1 MKRLTLYK
9 DLFGFILNN
18 YSGITKGTED
28 YDDVQDYL
36 DSDNVTYAL
45 SKLLTTGTLYSE
57 IKPLLLTIQENI
69 DNSNINIDD
78 DVYNRGKIKM
88 FEKHSDKRYSRCL
101 NYFDNSL
108 RIIETSTLYKNSNE
122 TYSLECL
129 LFIESIVVDKNRQK
143 KLLKELIR
151 KEQENTYIIEVDKS
165 GLGLT
170 KTEANNFENLYAF
183 ALASSMNNKDSLEIP
198 QELVFSWGTGTNPI
212 LASFNYNKNIVYK
225 EFYDIYD
232 VFNDWLH
239 ATDILTA
246 FIKMY
251 QIAEYMIYRSQMV
264 EIVNRANIKQSFLRE
279 TKSLSAKYVKSERDT
294 IIANFSKL
302 FNSFS
307 LNPGEVTASWSFVDQ
322 YFGEANGGGH
332 YLDTTKPQNNIDKGV
347 ARFIYDTRCAIVHN
361 KESEFHIQYN
371 NYEDYKDIV
380 PLMRSINDI
389 MAKKI
394 LEIIN
399 SLTPSIHYQSQ
410 KLDLY

>member
-18 YSGITKGTED
+18 YSGIPKGAED
-28 YDDVQDYL
+28 YDDIQDYL

-69 DNSNINIDD
+69 DNSNIDIDD

-183 ALASSMNNKDSLEIP
+183 ALASSMNNKDSIEIP
-198 QELVFSWGTGTNPI
+198 QELVFSWGTNPI

-279 TKSLSAKYVKSERDT
+279 TKNLSAKYVKSERDT

>member
-18 YSGITKGTED
+18 YSGIPKGTDD

-69 DNSNINIDD
+69 DNSNIDIDD
-78 DVYNRGKIKM
+78 DVHNRGKIKM

-101 NYFDNSL
+101 NYFGNSL
-108 RIIETSTLYKNSNE
+108 RIIETSTLYKNRNE

-143 KLLKELIR
+143 KLLKELLR

-183 ALASSMNNKDSLEIP
+183 ALASSMNNKDSIEIP
-198 QELVFSWGTGTNPI
+198 QELVFSWGTNPI
-212 LASFNYNKNIVYK
+212 LASFDYNKNIVYK

-279 TKSLSAKYVKSERDT
+279 TKNLSAKYVKSERDT

-307 LNPGEVTASWSFVDQ
+307 LDPREVTASWSFVDQ

-380 PLMRSINDI
+380 PLMRSINNI

>member
-18 YSGITKGTED
+18 YSGIPKGAED
-28 YDDVQDYL
+28 YDDIQDYL

-69 DNSNINIDD
+69 DNSNIDIDD
-78 DVYNRGKIKM
+78 DVHNRGKIKM

-183 ALASSMNNKDSLEIP
+183 ALASSMNNKDSIEIP
-198 QELVFSWGTGTNPI
+198 QELVFSWGTNPI

-279 TKSLSAKYVKSERDT
+279 TKNLSAKYVKSERDT

-361 KESEFHIQYN
+361 KESEFHIQNN

>member
-151 KEQENTYIIEVDKS
+151 KEQENTYIIEVDKT

-183 ALASSMNNKDSLEIP
+183 ALASSMNNKDSIEIP
-198 QELVFSWGTGTNPI
+198 QELVFSWGTNPI

-279 TKSLSAKYVKSERDT
+279 TKNLSAKYVKSERDT

>member
-18 YSGITKGTED
+18 YSGIPKGAED
-28 YDDVQDYL
+28 YDDIQDYL

-69 DNSNINIDD
+69 DNSNIDIDD
-78 DVYNRGKIKM
+78 DVHNRGKIKM

-183 ALASSMNNKDSLEIP
+183 ALASSMNNKDSIEIP
-198 QELVFSWGTGTNPI
+198 QELVFSWGTNPI

-279 TKSLSAKYVKSERDT
+279 TKNLSAKYVKSERDT

-389 MAKKI
+389 MAKRYWRLLI
-394 LEIIN
+394 V
-399 SLTPSIHYQSQ
+399 
-410 KLDLY
+410 

>member
-18 YSGITKGTED
+18 YSGIPKGTED
-28 YDDVQDYL
+28 YYDIQDYL

-183 ALASSMNNKDSLEIP
+183 ALASSMNNKDSIEIP
-198 QELVFSWGTGTNPI
+198 QELVFSWGTNPI
-212 LASFNYNKNIVYK
+212 LASFDYNKNIVYK

-279 TKSLSAKYVKSERDT
+279 TKNLSAKYVKSERDT

-307 LNPGEVTASWSFVDQ
+307 LNPSEVTASWSFVDQ

>member
-18 YSGITKGTED
+18 YSGIPKGTED
-28 YDDVQDYL
+28 YYDIQDYL

-183 ALASSMNNKDSLEIP
+183 ALASSMNTKDSIEIP
-198 QELVFSWGTGTNPI
+198 QQLVFSWGTNPI
-212 LASFNYNKNIVYK
+212 LASFDYNKNIVYK

-251 QIAEYMIYRSQMV
+251 QIAEYMIYRSQ
-264 EIVNRANIKQSFLRE
+264 
-279 TKSLSAKYVKSERDT
+279 
-294 IIANFSKL
+294 
-302 FNSFS
+302 
-307 LNPGEVTASWSFVDQ
+307 W
-322 YFGEANGGGH
+322 
-332 YLDTTKPQNNIDKGV
+332 
-347 ARFIYDTRCAIVHN
+347 
-361 KESEFHIQYN
+361 
-371 NYEDYKDIV
+371 
-380 PLMRSINDI
+380 
-389 MAKKI
+389 
-394 LEIIN
+394 
-399 SLTPSIHYQSQ
+399 
-410 KLDLY
+410 

>member
-183 ALASSMNNKDSLEIP
+183 ALASSMNNKDSIEIP
-198 QELVFSWGTGTNPI
+198 QELVFSWGTNPI

-279 TKSLSAKYVKSERDT
+279 TKNLSAKYVKSERDT

>member
-18 YSGITKGTED
+18 YSGIPKGTED
-28 YDDVQDYL
+28 YYDIQDYL

-183 ALASSMNNKDSLEIP
+183 ALASSMNTKDSIEIP
-198 QELVFSWGTGTNPI
+198 QQLVFSWGTNPI
-212 LASFNYNKNIVYK
+212 LASFDYNKNIVYK

-279 TKSLSAKYVKSERDT
+279 TKNLSAKYVKSERDT

-307 LNPGEVTASWSFVDQ
+307 LNPSEVTASWSFVDQ

-361 KESEFHIQYN
+361 KESEFHIQNN

>member
-18 YSGITKGTED
+18 YSGIPKGAED
-28 YDDVQDYL
+28 YDDIQDYL

-69 DNSNINIDD
+69 DNSNIDIDD

-183 ALASSMNNKDSLEIP
+183 ALASSMNNKDSIEIP
-198 QELVFSWGTGTNPI
+198 QELVFSWGTYPI

-279 TKSLSAKYVKSERDT
+279 TKNLSAKYVKSERDT

-399 SLTPSIHYQSQ
+399 SLTPSIHYLSQ

>member
-18 YSGITKGTED
+18 YSGIPKGAED
-28 YDDVQDYL
+28 YDDIQDYL

-69 DNSNINIDD
+69 DNSNIDIDD
-78 DVYNRGKIKM
+78 DVHNRGKIKM

-101 NYFDNSL
+101 NYFDDSL

-183 ALASSMNNKDSLEIP
+183 ALASSMNNKDSIEIP
-198 QELVFSWGTGTNPI
+198 QELVFSWGTNPI

-279 TKSLSAKYVKSERDT
+279 TKNLSAKYVKSERDT

-361 KESEFHIQYN
+361 KESEFHIQNN

>member
-18 YSGITKGTED
+18 YSGIPKGTDD

-69 DNSNINIDD
+69 DNSNIDIDD

-108 RIIETSTLYKNSNE
+108 RIIETSTLYKNRNE

-129 LFIESIVVDKNRQK
+129 LFIESIVADKNRQK
-143 KLLKELIR
+143 KLLKELLC
-151 KEQENTYIIEVDKS
+151 KEQKNTYIIEVDKS
-165 GLGLT
+165 GLGLM

-183 ALASSMNNKDSLEIP
+183 ALASSMNNKDSIEIP
-198 QELVFSWGTGTNPI
+198 QELVFSWGTNPI
-212 LASFNYNKNIVYK
+212 LASFDYNKNIVYK

-279 TKSLSAKYVKSERDT
+279 TKNLSAKYVKSERDT

-307 LNPGEVTASWSFVDQ
+307 LDPREVTASWSFVDQ

>member
-183 ALASSMNNKDSLEIP
+183 ALASSMNNKDSIEIP
-198 QELVFSWGTGTNPI
+198 QELVFSWGTNPI
-212 LASFNYNKNIVYK
+212 LASFDYNKNIVYK

-279 TKSLSAKYVKSERDT
+279 TKNLSAKYVKSERDT

-307 LNPGEVTASWSFVDQ
+307 LNPSEVTASWSFVDQ

>member
-18 YSGITKGTED
+18 YSGIPKGAED
-28 YDDVQDYL
+28 YDDIQDYL

-69 DNSNINIDD
+69 DNSNIDIDD

-101 NYFDNSL
+101 NYFDNGL

-151 KEQENTYIIEVDKS
+151 KGQENTYIIEVDKS

-183 ALASSMNNKDSLEIP
+183 ALASSMNNKDSIEVP
-198 QELVFSWGTGTNPI
+198 QELVFSWGTNPI

-279 TKSLSAKYVKSERDT
+279 TKNLSAKYVKSERDT

>member
-18 YSGITKGTED
+18 YSGIPKGTED
-28 YDDVQDYL
+28 YYDIQDYL

-183 ALASSMNNKDSLEIP
+183 ALAFSMNTKDSIEIP
-198 QELVFSWGTGTNPI
+198 QQLVFSWGTNPI
-212 LASFNYNKNIVYK
+212 LASFDYNKNIVYK

-279 TKSLSAKYVKSERDT
+279 TKNLSAKYVKSERDT

-307 LNPGEVTASWSFVDQ
+307 LNPSEVTASWSFVDQ

-399 SLTPSIHYQSQ
+399 SLTPLIHYKSQ

>member
-18 YSGITKGTED
+18 YSGIPKGTDD

-69 DNSNINIDD
+69 DNSNIDIDD
-78 DVYNRGKIKM
+78 DVHNRGKIKM

-108 RIIETSTLYKNSNE
+108 RIIETSTLYKNRNE

-143 KLLKELIR
+143 KLLKELLC

-183 ALASSMNNKDSLEIP
+183 ALASSMNNKDSIEIP
-198 QELVFSWGTGTNPI
+198 QELVFSWGTNPI
-212 LASFNYNKNIVYK
+212 LASFDYNKNIVYK

-279 TKSLSAKYVKSERDT
+279 TKNLSAKYVKSERDT
-294 IIANFSKL
+294 VIANFSKL

-307 LNPGEVTASWSFVDQ
+307 LDPREVTASWSFVDQ

>member
-18 YSGITKGTED
+18 YSGIPKGTDD

-69 DNSNINIDD
+69 DNSNIDIDD
-78 DVYNRGKIKM
+78 DVHNRGKIKM
-88 FEKHSDKRYSRCL
+88 FEKHSDKRYSRSL

-108 RIIETSTLYKNSNE
+108 RIIETSTLYKNRNE

-129 LFIESIVVDKNRQK
+129 LFIESIVADKNRQK
-143 KLLKELIR
+143 KLLNELLR

-183 ALASSMNNKDSLEIP
+183 ALASSMNNKDSIEIP
-198 QELVFSWGTGTNPI
+198 QELVFSWGTNPI
-212 LASFNYNKNIVYK
+212 LVSFDYNKNIVYK

-279 TKSLSAKYVKSERDT
+279 TKNLSAKYVKSERDT

-307 LNPGEVTASWSFVDQ
+307 LNPSEVTASWSFVDQ

>member
-1 MKRLTLYK
+1 MDAY
-9 DLFGFILNN
+9 
-18 YSGITKGTED
+18 
-28 YDDVQDYL
+28 
-36 DSDNVTYAL
+36 
-45 SKLLTTGTLYSE
+45 
-57 IKPLLLTIQENI
+57 
-69 DNSNINIDD
+69 
-78 DVYNRGKIKM
+78 
-88 FEKHSDKRYSRCL
+88 HSDKRYSRCL

-108 RIIETSTLYKNSNE
+108 RIIETSTLYKNRNE

-129 LFIESIVVDKNRQK
+129 LFIESIVADKNRQK
-143 KLLKELIR
+143 KLLKELLR
-151 KEQENTYIIEVDKS
+151 KEQKNTYIIEVDKS
-165 GLGLT
+165 GLGLM

-183 ALASSMNNKDSLEIP
+183 ALASSMNNKDSIEIP
-198 QELVFSWGTGTNPI
+198 QELVFSWGTNPI
-212 LASFNYNKNIVYK
+212 LASFDYNKNIVYK

-279 TKSLSAKYVKSERDT
+279 TKNLSAKYVKSERDT

-307 LNPGEVTASWSFVDQ
+307 LDPREVTASWSFVDQ

-399 SLTPSIHYQSQ
+399 SLTPFNSLSIT
-410 KLDLY
+410 KAGIVLK

>member
-18 YSGITKGTED
+18 YSGIPKGAED
-28 YDDVQDYL
+28 YDDIQDYL

-69 DNSNINIDD
+69 DNSNIDIDD
-78 DVYNRGKIKM
+78 DVHNRGKIKM

-183 ALASSMNNKDSLEIP
+183 ALASSMNNKDSIEIP
-198 QELVFSWGTGTNPI
+198 QELVFSWGTNPI

-246 FIKMY
+246 FIKLY

-279 TKSLSAKYVKSERDT
+279 TKNLSAKYVKSERDT

>member
-18 YSGITKGTED
+18 YSGIPKGTED
-28 YDDVQDYL
+28 YYDIQDYL

-183 ALASSMNNKDSLEIP
+183 ALASSMNNKDSIEIP
-198 QELVFSWGTGTNPI
+198 QELVFSWGTNPI
-212 LASFNYNKNIVYK
+212 LASFDYNKNIVYK

-279 TKSLSAKYVKSERDT
+279 TKNLSAKYVKSERDT

-307 LNPGEVTASWSFVDQ
+307 LNPSEVTASWSFVDQ

-399 SLTPSIHYQSQ
+399 SLTPLIHYKSQ

>member
-18 YSGITKGTED
+18 YSGIPKGTED
-28 YDDVQDYL
+28 YYDIQDYL

-183 ALASSMNNKDSLEIP
+183 ALASSMNTKDSIEIP
-198 QELVFSWGTGTNPI
+198 QQLVFSWGTNPI
-212 LASFNYNKNIVYK
+212 LASFDYNKNIVYI

-279 TKSLSAKYVKSERDT
+279 TKNLSAKYVKSERDT

-307 LNPGEVTASWSFVDQ
+307 LNPSEVTASWSFVDQ

-399 SLTPSIHYQSQ
+399 SLTPLIHYKSQ

>member
-18 YSGITKGTED
+18 YSGIPKGAED
-28 YDDVQDYL
+28 YDDIQDYL

-69 DNSNINIDD
+69 DNSNIDIDD

-183 ALASSMNNKDSLEIP
+183 ALASSMNNKDSIEIS
-198 QELVFSWGTGTNPI
+198 QELVFSWGTNPI

-279 TKSLSAKYVKSERDT
+279 TKNLSAKYVKSERDT

>member
-18 YSGITKGTED
+18 YSGIPKGAED
-28 YDDVQDYL
+28 YDDIQDYL

-69 DNSNINIDD
+69 DNSNIDIDD

-101 NYFDNSL
+101 NYFDDSL

-183 ALASSMNNKDSLEIP
+183 ALASSMNNKDSIEIP
-198 QELVFSWGTGTNPI
+198 QELVFSWGTNPI

-279 TKSLSAKYVKSERDT
+279 TKNLSAKYVKSERDT

-361 KESEFHIQYN
+361 KESEFHIQNN

>member
-183 ALASSMNNKDSLEIP
+183 ALASSMNNKDSIEIP
-198 QELVFSWGTGTNPI
+198 QELVFSWGTNPI
-212 LASFNYNKNIVYK
+212 LASFNYNKKIVYK

-279 TKSLSAKYVKSERDT
+279 TKNLSAKYVKSERDT

>member
-18 YSGITKGTED
+18 YSGIPKGTED
-28 YDDVQDYL
+28 YYDIQDYL

-183 ALASSMNNKDSLEIP
+183 ALASSMNTKDSIEIP
-198 QELVFSWGTGTNPI
+198 QQLVFSWGTNPI
-212 LASFNYNKNIVYK
+212 LASFDYNKNIVYK

-279 TKSLSAKYVKSERDT
+279 TKNLSAKYVKSERDT

-307 LNPGEVTASWSFVDQ
+307 LNPSEVTASWSFVDQ

-380 PLMRSINDI
+380 ALMRSINDI

-399 SLTPSIHYQSQ
+399 SLTPLIHYKSQ

>member
-18 YSGITKGTED
+18 YSCIPKGTDD

-69 DNSNINIDD
+69 DNSNIDIDD

-108 RIIETSTLYKNSNE
+108 RIIETSTLYKNRNE

-129 LFIESIVVDKNRQK
+129 LFIESIVADKNRQK
-143 KLLKELIR
+143 KLLKELLG
-151 KEQENTYIIEVDKS
+151 KEQKNTYIIEVDKS
-165 GLGLT
+165 GLGLM

-183 ALASSMNNKDSLEIP
+183 ALASSMNNKDSIEIP
-198 QELVFSWGTGTNPI
+198 QELVFSWGTNPI
-212 LASFNYNKNIVYK
+212 LASFDYNKNIVYK

-279 TKSLSAKYVKSERDT
+279 TKNLSAKYVKSERDT

-307 LNPGEVTASWSFVDQ
+307 LDPREVTASWSFVDQ

>member
-18 YSGITKGTED
+18 YSGIPKGTDD

-69 DNSNINIDD
+69 DNSNIDIDD

-108 RIIETSTLYKNSNE
+108 RIIETSTLYKNRNE

-183 ALASSMNNKDSLEIP
+183 ALASSMNNKDSIEIP
-198 QELVFSWGTGTNPI
+198 QELVFLWGTNPI
-212 LASFNYNKNIVYK
+212 LASFDYNKNIVYK

-279 TKSLSAKYVKSERDT
+279 TKNLSAKYVKSERDT

-307 LNPGEVTASWSFVDQ
+307 LNPSEVTASWSFVDQ

>member
-18 YSGITKGTED
+18 YSGIPKGAED
-28 YDDVQDYL
+28 YDDIQDYL

-69 DNSNINIDD
+69 DNSNIDIDD
-78 DVYNRGKIKM
+78 DVHNRGKIKM

-101 NYFDNSL
+101 NYFDDSL

-183 ALASSMNNKDSLEIP
+183 ALASSMNNKDSIEIP
-198 QELVFSWGTGTNPI
+198 QELVFSWGTNPI

-279 TKSLSAKYVKSERDT
+279 TKNLSAKYVKSERDT

>member
-18 YSGITKGTED
+18 YSGIPKETDD

-69 DNSNINIDD
+69 DNSNIDIDD

-108 RIIETSTLYKNSNE
+108 RIIETSTLYKNRNE

-129 LFIESIVVDKNRQK
+129 LFIESIVADKNRQK
-143 KLLKELIR
+143 KLLKELLR
-151 KEQENTYIIEVDKS
+151 KEQKNTYIIEVDKS
-165 GLGLT
+165 GLGLM

-183 ALASSMNNKDSLEIP
+183 ALASSMNNKDSIEIP
-198 QELVFSWGTGTNPI
+198 QELVFSWGTNPI
-212 LASFNYNKNIVYK
+212 LASFDYNKNIVYK

-279 TKSLSAKYVKSERDT
+279 TKNLSVKYVKSERDT

-307 LNPGEVTASWSFVDQ
+307 LDPRKVTASWSFVDQ

>member
-1 MKRLTLYK
+1 MKRFQLYK
-9 DLFGFILNN
+9 ELLREILKS
-18 YSGITKGTED
+18 YSGITKRTDEYED
-28 YDDVQDYL
+28 IQDFLEDDNISQ
-36 DSDNVTYAL
+36 AL
-45 SKLLTTGTLYSE
+45 RCLTTSTSLRHE
-57 IKPLLLTIQENI
+57 LKPLLITIYNFIE
-69 DNSNINIDD
+69 DESVDLSD
-78 DVYNRGKIKM
+78 DVSVGGQIKI
-88 FEKHSDKRYSRCL
+88 FQSHHDKKYSRSLAYYSANL
-101 NYFDNSL
+101 NVV
-108 RIIETSTLYKNSNE
+108 ETCTLYKSDDE

-129 LFIESIVVDKNRQK
+129 MFLETIMTSPKRRKDLLRELCK
-143 KLLKELIR
+143 KEK
-151 KEQENTYIIEVDKS
+151 KQTYIIQVNKTS
-165 GLGLT
+165 MGLST
-170 KTEANNFENLYAF
+170 NEANNFENLYSY
-183 ALASSMNNKDSLEIP
+183 ALAAYMNDKKVIAIP
-198 QELVFSWGTGTNPI
+198 EELKFTWGTAPI
-212 LASFNYNKNIVYK
+212 LSSFVYNKEIIYQ
-225 EFYDIYD
+225 EYYDIYD

-279 TKSLSAKYVKSERDT
+279 TKNLSAKYVKSERDT

-307 LNPGEVTASWSFVDQ
+307 LDPREVTDSWSFVDQ

>member
-18 YSGITKGTED
+18 YSGIPKGTDD

-69 DNSNINIDD
+69 DNSNIDIDD
-78 DVYNRGKIKM
+78 DVHNRGKIKM

-108 RIIETSTLYKNSNE
+108 RIIETSTLYKNRNE

-129 LFIESIVVDKNRQK
+129 LFIESIIVNKNRQK
-143 KLLKELIR
+143 KLLKELLR

-183 ALASSMNNKDSLEIP
+183 ALASSMNNKDSIEIP
-198 QELVFSWGTGTNPI
+198 QELVFSWGTNPI
-212 LASFNYNKNIVYK
+212 LASFDYNKNIVYK

-279 TKSLSAKYVKSERDT
+279 TKNLSAKYVKSERDT
-294 IIANFSKL
+294 VIANFSKL

-307 LNPGEVTASWSFVDQ
+307 LDSREVTASWSFVDQ
-322 YFGEANGGGH
+322 YFGEANGGDH

>member
-9 DLFGFILNN
+9 DLLGFILNN
-18 YSGITKGTED
+18 YSGIPKGTED
-28 YDDVQDYL
+28 YYDIQDYL

-129 LFIESIVVDKNRQK
+129 LFIESIVVDKNLQK

-183 ALASSMNNKDSLEIP
+183 ALASSMNNKDSIEIP
-198 QELVFSWGTGTNPI
+198 QELVFSWGTNPI
-212 LASFNYNKNIVYK
+212 LASFDYNKNIVYK

-264 EIVNRANIKQSFLRE
+264 EIVTRANIKQSFLRE
-279 TKSLSAKYVKSERDT
+279 TKNLSAKYVKSERDT

-307 LNPGEVTASWSFVDQ
+307 LNPSEVTASWSFVDQ

>member
-9 DLFGFILNN
+9 NLFGFILNN
-18 YSGITKGTED
+18 YSGIPKGTDD

-69 DNSNINIDD
+69 DNSNIDIDD
-78 DVYNRGKIKM
+78 DVHNRGKIKM

-108 RIIETSTLYKNSNE
+108 RIIETSTLYKNRNE

-129 LFIESIVVDKNRQK
+129 LFIESIVADKNRQK
-143 KLLKELIR
+143 KLLKELLR

-170 KTEANNFENLYAF
+170 QTEANNFENLYAF
-183 ALASSMNNKDSLEIP
+183 ALASSMNNKDSIEIP
-198 QELVFSWGTGTNPI
+198 QELVFSWGTNPI
-212 LASFNYNKNIVYK
+212 LASFDYNKNIVYK

-279 TKSLSAKYVKSERDT
+279 TKNLSAKYVKSERDT

-307 LNPGEVTASWSFVDQ
+307 LDPREVTDSWSFVDQ

>member
-18 YSGITKGTED
+18 YSGIPKGTED
-28 YDDVQDYL
+28 YYDIQDYL

-183 ALASSMNNKDSLEIP
+183 ALASSMNTKDSIEIP
-198 QELVFSWGTGTNPI
+198 QQLVFSWGTNPI
-212 LASFNYNKNIVYK
+212 LASFDYNKNIVYK

-279 TKSLSAKYVKSERDT
+279 TKNLSAKYVKSERDT

-399 SLTPSIHYQSQ
+399 SLTPLIHYKSQ

>member
-18 YSGITKGTED
+18 YSGIPKGTDD

-69 DNSNINIDD
+69 DNSNIDIDD

-183 ALASSMNNKDSLEIP
+183 ALASSMNNKDSIEIP
-198 QELVFSWGTGTNPI
+198 QELVFSWGTNPI

-279 TKSLSAKYVKSERDT
+279 TKNLSAKYVKSERDT